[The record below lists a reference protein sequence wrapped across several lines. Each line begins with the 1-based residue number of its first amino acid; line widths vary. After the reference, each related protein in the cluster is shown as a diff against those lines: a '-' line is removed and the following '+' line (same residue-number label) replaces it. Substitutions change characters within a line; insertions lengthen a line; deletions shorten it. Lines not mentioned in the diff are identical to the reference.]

1 MKETIVASY
10 YYLLYRILGH
20 FLPDTDFKA
29 HVECIRQ
36 QQKAVQGERVLQIL
50 EQLQEDHK
58 DQTIPSSLREALA
71 TLDIMPENDAGSL
84 RRLSSVFCYIELEQP
99 YERQAVYDFAELS
112 ERAIFPKEVQGEF
125 STDPDA
131 YIQKFAN
138 SLNRLW
144 SREDQSYE
152 AFFIKLKNTVEHYAW
167 CIASGSKLSHQYVP
181 VSEQCSMLGALAAA
195 LVSERMEDSGQMTLV
210 VGDLSGIQKYIFD
223 IAQTGAGSV
232 AKRLRARSFFLSALS
247 DVISHRIV
255 HRFGLP
261 LSNIVMSSG
270 GKFYILL
277 PGGTSTLQELERL
290 QKELDH
296 WFLEQYHGELACNL
310 AGEVIIADDL
320 LRMDK
325 VMERLS
331 LKLRQRKMNP
341 LLQGLTAEEHWD
353 TNSWLIQQ
361 QETGRRC
368 SVCKKFAVDE
378 GDLCKNCRF
387 DEEMGQRLV
396 RARYFVYRY
405 PSRRGLPVL
414 DRYSV
419 EAVESLPTYDES
431 IYLVYKLNSPAV
443 DTDDR
448 LPIVTKYTANY
459 IPVADENGCPHCLAK
474 DNAQDPVRPGAPLQF
489 ECIAES
495 AIGAKQLAYLKAD
508 VDYLG
513 SVFVFG
519 LNRDGQAVQ
528 LQQIAVL
535 SKMLDLFFSGWVHG
549 IISEKYRR
557 VYTVFSGG
565 DDLLL
570 IGAWDEIVC
579 LAQELHLRFREFVG
593 DNPNLT
599 LSAGITFCKFHQP
612 VARQAAVAEEEL
624 DRAKESP
631 SRTRPEGRN
640 QVAVLQ
646 QAMNWKQFAEFCE
659 EAKRL
664 AAMWEQKQVS
674 SAFLYRLLDYAE
686 MYRTY
691 EAGDTQGLRFYP
703 KLAYDIARNLSDEKD
718 KEIRIWAQRFLTIQE
733 DHPLLT
739 LRPLIQMS
747 RLYRLNDVIRKEE
760 I

>member
-20 FLPDTDFKA
+20 SLPASDFKA
-29 HVECIRQ
+29 HTECIRQ
-36 QQKAVQGERVLQIL
+36 QQKAVRGEKVLQVI
-50 EQLQEDHK
+50 EQLQEGRA
-58 DQTIPSSLREALA
+58 DQASLSSIRKALA
-71 TLDIMPENDAGSL
+71 ILDIVPENDADSL
-84 RRLSSVFCYIELEQP
+84 RRLSSVFCYIELEQR

-112 ERAIFPKEVQGEF
+112 ERAIFPKGEKAEL
-125 STDPDA
+125 SADPHA
-131 YIQKFAN
+131 YIRKFVG

-144 SREDQSYE
+144 NRDDLSFE
-152 AFFIKLKNTVEHYAW
+152 AFFAKLKNTVEHYAW
-167 CIASGSKLSHQYVP
+167 CITSGSKASHQYVP

-195 LVSERMEDSGQMTLV
+195 LTSERMEDSERMTLV

-247 DVISHRIV
+247 DIISHRIV

-277 PGGTSTLQELERL
+277 PGGTSTLRELTCVQE
-290 QKELDH
+290 ELDR
-296 WFLEQYHGELACNL
+296 WFLEQYHGEIACNL
-310 AGEVIIADDL
+310 AGEVIVADDL
-320 LRMDK
+320 THMDK
-325 VMERLS
+325 IMERLN
-331 LKLRQRKMNP
+331 LTLRQRKMNP
-341 LLQGLTAEEHWD
+341 LLHGLTAGEHWD
-353 TNSWLIQQ
+353 TNNWLIRQ

-378 GDLCKNCRF
+378 GELCKHCRF

-405 PSRRGLPVL
+405 PSQRGLPVV
-414 DRYSV
+414 DGYSV
-419 EAVESLPTYDES
+419 EAVESPPAYEDS
-431 IYLVYKLNSPAV
+431 VYLVYRLNSPAV
-443 DTDDR
+443 DTDDC
-448 LPIVTKYTANY
+448 LPMVTKYAANY

-474 DNAQDPVRPGAPLQF
+474 GDAQDPVRPGAPLQF

-495 AIGAKQLAYLKAD
+495 AIGAKQLGYLKAD

-535 SKMLDLFFSGWVHG
+535 SKMLDLFFSGWVHR

-570 IGAWDEIVC
+570 IGAWDEIVR
-579 LAQELHLRFREFVG
+579 LAQEIHLQFREFVG

-599 LSAGITFCKFHQP
+599 LSAGITFCKSHQP
-612 VARQAAVAEEEL
+612 VARQATVAEEEL
-624 DRAKESP
+624 DRAKESS

-640 QVAVLQ
+640 QVSVLQ
-646 QAMNWKQFAEFCE
+646 QAMNWEQFVDFCE

-664 AAMWEQKQVS
+664 AAMWEQKQVT

-718 KEIRIWAQRFLTIQE
+718 KEVRIWAQRFLTIQE

-747 RLYRLNDVIRKEE
+747 RLYRLNDVIGKEE
-760 I
+760 M